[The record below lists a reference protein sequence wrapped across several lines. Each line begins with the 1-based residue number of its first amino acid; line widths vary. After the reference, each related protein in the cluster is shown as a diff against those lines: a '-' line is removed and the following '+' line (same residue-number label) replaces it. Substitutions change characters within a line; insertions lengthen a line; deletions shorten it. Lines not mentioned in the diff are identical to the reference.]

1 MMLEQTNLTLPTTL
15 QDVITRAASQHTQQN
30 TQVVSI
36 VLSFGF
42 FASSWPERFIKLK
55 KQRNRMQSENTGKLG
70 NEACKNTVAHHLT
83 RGRFPEN

>member
-55 KQRNRMQSENTGKLG
+55 KQRNRLIETGCKVKTPG
-70 NEACKNTVAHHLT
+70 NWEMRPVKTQLHIT
-83 RGRFPEN
+83 